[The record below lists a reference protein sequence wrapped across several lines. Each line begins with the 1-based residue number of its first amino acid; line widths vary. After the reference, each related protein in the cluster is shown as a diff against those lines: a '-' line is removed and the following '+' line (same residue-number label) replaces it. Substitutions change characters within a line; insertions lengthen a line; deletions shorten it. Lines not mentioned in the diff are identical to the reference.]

1 MSYKSFDAESNDKT
15 NLTLKELGLLRGIEN
30 DSDQW
35 EDGHD
40 KMKGSL
46 YHDEWDMVVYRGV
59 MSSLATK
66 GIIVISEPEKISMG
80 IMANWV
86 FVNPKYT
93 IEDDGTFEINWNLFD
108 SKQLKKEFPH
118 MTIETTLKFLDSVP
132 HAFNPSQ
139 KKSAESIDED
149 FWNHPP
155 FHVRFHLG
163 AGEHNGWFQI
173 KNNNADGSVKKG
185 DHSAIYFNPE
195 TTRLFIK
202 DGKLHNNIELTKK
215 IHKSLNDPLMND
227 MKTPSAWVHTPHRVK
242 TIDEESWWEKD
253 KDRIQFSP
261 KFGIHW
267 MINGKIVDD
276 MTFEHIE
283 TIGKAFF
290 VSDEQELSFPVKMEP
305 LLAAESFEAQGDRIG
320 KGLYCTGCGNGRLKL
335 KWLDIYGQ
343 GRGEGRTPQQFAEM
357 YCKYCENDYSSEWT
371 ICAGTEKDWVK
382 YHGYEAE
389 SFNVEFNEW
398 ADQEMKSHGKNI
410 SFQDWSKD
418 EGLKHGNSEITDWA
432 QHEDESHDA
441 RYGAETYE
449 DSWEK
454 GVIRLAIS
462 GGCFSDEYA
471 EWVER
476 QIDGPSSTLNNPRYK
491 KIIDKRWGLDAENW
505 GGDPKGKL
513 AMALAKAR
521 EEPTKPLNFEKLDGG
536 RKKRSGILS
545 DPFDESSLDSGEM
558 KKVLLGIGLGI
569 IGIIGY
575 NKWK

>member
-1 MSYKSFDAESNDKT
+1 
-15 NLTLKELGLLRGIEN
+15 
-30 DSDQW
+30 
-35 EDGHD
+35 
-40 KMKGSL
+40 
-46 YHDEWDMVVYRGV
+46 
-59 MSSLATK
+59 
-66 GIIVISEPEKISMG
+66 
-80 IMANWV
+80 
-86 FVNPKYT
+86 
-93 IEDDGTFEINWNLFD
+93 
-108 SKQLKKEFPH
+108 
-118 MTIETTLKFLDSVP
+118 
-132 HAFNPSQ
+132 
-139 KKSAESIDED
+139 
-149 FWNHPP
+149 
-155 FHVRFHLG
+155 
-163 AGEHNGWFQI
+163 
-173 KNNNADGSVKKG
+173 
-185 DHSAIYFNPE
+185 
-195 TTRLFIK
+195 
-202 DGKLHNNIELTKK
+202 
-215 IHKSLNDPLMND
+215 
-227 MKTPSAWVHTPHRVK
+227 
-242 TIDEESWWEKD
+242 
-253 KDRIQFSP
+253 
-261 KFGIHW
+261 

-305 LLAAESFEAQGDRIG
+305 LLAAEGDMKPTLPQFNEMELNKFSDYFFNKFGKSNYVNSPSEIEKNSSGNPYLIITTGNGDGCSIGDLEEDEEYDGHTSYELSSDAKRKLYDAVFQFNKTKNIRMNLLELYVRRIEESDKAYKYGMEIYLMIRRKAKDAESFEAEEGQPCPTCNICPHENLEMTDSYNEGERFWISVR
-320 KGLYCTGCGNGRLKL
+320 CNGCGLKGGSYTEDVQWDDEGILQSSPQIVKSFNEFGNYNSGDL
-335 KWLDIYGQ
+335 KCPRCFQ
-343 GRGEGRTPQQFAEM
+343 RF
-357 YCKYCENDYSSEWT
+357 
-371 ICAGTEKDWVK
+371 EK
-382 YHGYEAE
+382 GAE

-558 KKVLLGIGLGI
+558 KKVLLSIGLGI